1 MGGQCKKAS
10 ILTFEK
16 LKAKRAAQRDAL
28 RARSERVKSMLLQ
41 RGTKVFQKYGVRK
54 AIVFGSVASGFS
66 RETSDIDILVMPLE
80 NSRYWDFRH
89 ELEDAV
95 ELPIDLY
102 TDSDDPDFV
111 EKIKSRGEILYE
123 L

>member
-1 MGGQCKKAS
+1 
-10 ILTFEK
+10 
-16 LKAKRAAQRDAL
+16 
-28 RARSERVKSMLLQ
+28 MLLQ

-89 ELEDAV
+89 ELEEAV